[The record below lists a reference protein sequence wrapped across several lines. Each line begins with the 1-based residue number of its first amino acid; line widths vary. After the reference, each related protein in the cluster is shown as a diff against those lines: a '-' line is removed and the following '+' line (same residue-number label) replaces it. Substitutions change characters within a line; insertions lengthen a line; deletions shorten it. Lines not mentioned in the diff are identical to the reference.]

1 MMHQPAGLK
10 ITTPKNDAGG
20 ADPIPIPPGAGAVG
34 ANYTVVAAGETAPL
48 GNSIAVSEFRKNGTK
63 VLDGKVVVAPRHW
76 VVAFEGVFTTAMDKT
91 AKYSVYVKDAKGKEG
106 ESFFFFTQ
114 L

>member
-1 MMHQPAGLK
+1 MPHQPALK
-10 ITTPKNDAGG
+10 ITTPENDPLG

-48 GNSIAVSEFRKNGTK
+48 GNSIAVSEFRKNGVK
-63 VLDGKVVVAPRHW
+63 VLAGKVAVEPRHW
-76 VVAFEGVFTTAMDKT
+76 VVVFEGVFATAMDPT
-91 AKYSVYVKDAKGKEG
+91 AKYSVFVKDAKGKQDEN
-106 ESFFFFTQ
+106 FFFFTQ